1 LKRVRF
7 GFRATVLNEVHR
19 EKIAEGVGIGSV
31 SKSHKSMRTSQARRT
46 KRESQALEL
55 HWG

>member
-1 LKRVRF
+1 MKRVRF